1 MSDIHKCLIINYDKM
16 RWLGREGIEE
26 SQRAVV
32 QKEEV
37 GNIKC
42 RFNRSPVRGPL
53 KTQDGLGCKGSNV
66 KERLSHTGQEG
77 TAIIG
82 RKPPRIQGRGWN
94 CYKTREKEI
103 PTLVI
108 FNPPALYSCGNH
120 PKFFLEQW
128 EVLISN
134 KQKFSFKSFHLKI
147 RMLKQLFL
155 PALLINTPKLI
166 GMFL

>member
-1 MSDIHKCLIINYDKM
+1 M

-53 KTQDGLGCKGSNV
+53 KTQDSVRCKGSNV
-66 KERLSHTGQEG
+66 KERLSHTGQES

-82 RKPPRIQGRGWN
+82 RKPPRIQGRVWN
-94 CYKTREKEI
+94 WYKTREKEI

-108 FNPPALYSCGNH
+108 FNPLALYSCGSH
-120 PKFFLEQW
+120 RKFFLEQW

-147 RMLKQLFL
+147 WMLKLLFL
-155 PALLINTPKLI
+155 TCSSNKYTKTNRNVPVAHKFMIMRKR
-166 GMFL
+166 